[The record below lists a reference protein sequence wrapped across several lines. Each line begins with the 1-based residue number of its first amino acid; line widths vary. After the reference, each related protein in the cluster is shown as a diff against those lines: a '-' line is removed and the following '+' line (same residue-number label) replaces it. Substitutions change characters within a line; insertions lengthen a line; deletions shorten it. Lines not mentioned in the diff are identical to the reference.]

1 MSGYSDREIL
11 ARTLM
16 AEAGN
21 QGPVG
26 MLAAGSAIMNRVNA
40 GGYGQGLQGVIMRPG
55 AFSPWN
61 SVTGYT
67 GGEQGQDMAAIRPT
81 KMAYDIA
88 DQLLSGQY
96 ESPIGGST
104 HFYNSSFS
112 NPSWGMR
119 GGGDWLR
126 IKDHVFGMGDQPIE
140 ARGPGREILFSGEYA
155 TPTAA
160 APQVPTQGSTTM
172 TMTPDPQ
179 PRGGLF
185 SRLFPGMQEDTAASV
200 ETDPF
205 ANLSRSQRTMLGFAA
220 LRDAA
225 AALQGQEGGYFQQAL
240 GGFESAKER
249 ERLRRQGILQNQVQA
264 LQGISVLRDSIAQ
277 RIARQEA
284 FGVPVSDADK
294 QQLAQL
300 DQMASR
306 VAFGLQGG
314 EPAQVTPVSAP
325 ATGGVAAA
333 PMEPDVVTAGVAP
346 TPPVDVSPLPEAPA
360 VAEPR
365 VAAGP
370 TVTATDAAPVSDEGA
385 QVADL
390 ISRRD
395 EITKQRR
402 ALAAT
407 GGDATSMRVLQ
418 LELEQVNR
426 QIADAQAAGVKAA
439 EKALADE
446 DQALKARSAID
457 QIKQVMEDSNLEGV
471 LGRYSGQLGGS
482 LPGGATAEG
491 GPTWYQRA
499 MDTAFLSE
507 DEADVLGKINQL
519 TAQTFLEAFEA
530 LKGGGQITVVEG
542 QTATAALQRLGNR
555 RVTKED
561 YNQALTELQRVY
573 ENALARAEGKP
584 IPHKSITAAEGGAAK
599 TPVYTSPSGIQVF
612 ED

>member
-1 MSGYSDREIL
+1 MSS
-11 ARTLM
+11 
-16 AEAGN
+16 
-21 QGPVG
+21 
-26 MLAAGSAIMNRVNA
+26 
-40 GGYGQGLQGVIMRPG
+40 LQ
-55 AFSPWN
+55 
-61 SVTGYT
+61 
-67 GGEQGQDMAAIRPT
+67 
-81 KMAYDIA
+81 DIA
-88 DQLLSGQY
+88 
-96 ESPIGGST
+96 
-104 HFYNSSFS
+104 
-112 NPSWGMR
+112 
-119 GGGDWLR
+119 
-126 IKDHVFGMGDQPIE
+126 
-140 ARGPGREILFSGEYA
+140 
-155 TPTAA
+155 TAA
-160 APQVPTQGSTTM
+160 AAQYGIPQDLFFSLIQQESSWKPDVVSDAGAIGPAQLMPGTAKELGVDPYDPQQNIYGGAKYLRQQYDTFGQWPLALAAYNAGPGAVQKYGGIPPYKETQAYVPKVMGRTSMEYQPRVSTQGSTTM

-240 GGFESAKER
+240 GGFEAAKER
-249 ERLRRQGILQNQVQA
+249 ERLRKQGILQNQVQA

-284 FGVPVSDADK
+284 FGMPVSDADR

-325 ATGGVAAA
+325 ATGGVAAI
-333 PMEPDVVTAGVAP
+333 PMEPDVVPTGVAP
-346 TPPVDVSPLPEAPA
+346 TPAVDVSPLPEAPA

-385 QVADL
+385 QIADL
-390 ISRRD
+390 IKRRD
-395 EITKQRR
+395 EITNQRR

-407 GGDATSMRVLQ
+407 GSDATSMRVLQ
-418 LELEQVNR
+418 VELEQVNR
-426 QIADAQAAGVKAA
+426 QITDAQAAGVKAA

-457 QIKQVMEDSNLEGV
+457 QIKQVKEDPNLEGV

-482 LPGGATAEG
+482 LTGGATAEG

-499 MDTAFLSE
+499 MDTAFLNE

-519 TAQTFLEAFEA
+519 TAQTFLEAFET
-530 LKGGGQITVVEG
+530 LKGGGQITVIEG

-561 YNQALTELQRVY
+561 YNKALTELQRVY